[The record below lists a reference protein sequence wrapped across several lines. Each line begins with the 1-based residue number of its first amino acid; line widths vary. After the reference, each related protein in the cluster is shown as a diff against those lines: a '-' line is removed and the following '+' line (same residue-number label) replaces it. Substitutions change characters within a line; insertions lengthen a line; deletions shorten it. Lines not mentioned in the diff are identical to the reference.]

1 MRERFG
7 LLVPVE
13 LAPGVPA
20 TLVIGYR
27 TALAIL
33 NDLDRFPTDP
43 RKWETSVAADCP
55 VLPAMQY
62 RPSAS
67 RTTGYAHTRLR
78 KVVTAALDEVDL
90 HSVNAIVERLAAP
103 LINTFCTA
111 GTAELA
117 TQYSAPIAFAVIND
131 LLGCPPAISA
141 KAAAGVAAI
150 YDGSNAQEGN
160 RAFEEALLELIRF
173 KRATPGTD
181 ITTGL
186 LRHGGALDDDEILQ
200 QLVLFY
206 GIGVEPVQALITTA
220 LFRLLTDERFGGDI
234 LGGALSTRDALD
246 DVLFE
251 DPPTANISFS
261 YPRQPIMFDGVW
273 LPAHQPVVV
282 SIAGCNSDPEIAG
295 GDRTGNRAHLAW
307 GAGPH
312 ACPATSLGYSI
323 AQCAID
329 QLLDALPEL
338 ALAVP
343 ADELQ
348 WRPGPI
354 QRALVAL
361 PVTFQPAPPL
371 PVL

>member
-7 LLVPVE
+7 SLVPVE

-55 VLPAMQY
+55 VLPAMQW

-67 RTTGYAHTRLR
+67 RSTGHAHTRLR
-78 KVVTAALDEVDL
+78 AVVSAALAEVDP
-90 HSVNAIVERLAAP
+90 HAVNAIVKRIAAP
-103 LINTFCTA
+103 LINTFCTT
-111 GTAELA
+111 GTAELV
-117 TQYSAPIAFAVIND
+117 TQYSTPIAFAVIND

-150 YDGSNAQEGN
+150 YDGSDAQEGN
-160 RAFEEALLELIRF
+160 RAFEQSLLELIRF
-173 KRATPGTD
+173 KRATPGAD

-186 LRHGGALDDDEILQ
+186 LRHGGTLDEDELLQ

-206 GIGVEPVQALITTA
+206 GIGMEPVQALVTAA
-220 LFRLLTDERFGGDI
+220 LFRLITNDRIGM
-234 LGGALSTRDALD
+234 LSTRDALD

-251 DPPTANISFS
+251 DPPMANISFS
-261 YPRQPIMFDGVW
+261 YPRQPIMIDGVW

-307 GAGPH
+307 GTGPH
-312 ACPATSLGYSI
+312 ACPARSLGYTI
-323 AQCAID
+323 AQCAVD
-329 QLLDALPEL
+329 ELLDALPEL
-338 ALAVP
+338 ELALP

-348 WRPGPI
+348 WRPGPM
-354 QRALVAL
+354 QRALAAL
-361 PVTFQPAPPL
+361 PVTFQPSPPL
-371 PVL
+371 PVP